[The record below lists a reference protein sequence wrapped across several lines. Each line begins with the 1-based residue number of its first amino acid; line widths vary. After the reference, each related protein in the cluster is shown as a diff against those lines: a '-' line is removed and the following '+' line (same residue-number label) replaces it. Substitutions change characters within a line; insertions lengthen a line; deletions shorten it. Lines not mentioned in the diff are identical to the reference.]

1 VRRVEARI
9 CAVGA
14 DSESWRFLARAVH
27 CGYADLKGDLDH
39 MPRPQ
44 HSSTFIVPELAS
56 APKEPRDAKPFVLVP
71 PSMVVD
77 DELEPHWLP
86 SIDKATD

>member
-1 VRRVEARI
+1 
-9 CAVGA
+9 
-14 DSESWRFLARAVH
+14 
-27 CGYADLKGDLDH
+27 

-44 HSSTFIVPELAS
+44 HSSTFIVPELTS

-71 PSMVVD
+71 PSMVSVD